1 MHEEYVNIGLPED
14 KVIEECSEVIKAIC
28 KAKRF
33 GIDNYHPKHK
43 DRTNRDDIL
52 DEIADLRYALDTYE
66 KEIQ

>member
-1 MHEEYVNIGLPED
+1 MHEEYINIGSPED
-14 KVIEECSEVIKAIC
+14 KVIEECSEVIKEIC

-33 GIDNYHPKHK
+33 GIDNVHK
-43 DRTNRDDIL
+43 GLTNRDRIL